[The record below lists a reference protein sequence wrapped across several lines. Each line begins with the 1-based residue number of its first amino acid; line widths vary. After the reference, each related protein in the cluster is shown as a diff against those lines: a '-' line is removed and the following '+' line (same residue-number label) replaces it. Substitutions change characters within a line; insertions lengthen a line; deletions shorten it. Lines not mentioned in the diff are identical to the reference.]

1 MKYKPYDYQT
11 FATNFVLEHPACG
24 LILDMG
30 LGKSVITLTALWF
43 LLLDSFDVGKVLV
56 VAPKRVAENTWP
68 TELKKWEHLDG
79 LTWSLVLGSEK
90 DRRAA
95 LQRRAKIYII
105 NRENVTWLVDNY
117 RWDFDTLVIDELSS
131 FKSSKAQRFRA
142 LKRVRPRISR
152 VIGLTGT
159 PQPNGLLDLWPQ
171 MYLLDMGQR
180 LGRFVG
186 GYRERFFLP
195 DKRNREVIYSYK
207 PKEGAEEKIYEL
219 ISDICISMRAAD
231 NLDMPELVASRVEVQ
246 MNAKER
252 KLYEGFERDM
262 VLHLKDGDLDAVNA
276 AALSGKLVQMAN
288 GAVYGENRKVHHIHD
303 RKLDAL
309 EDIIEAANGKPL
321 LVAYWYKHDL
331 ERIRQRFE
339 VRTID
344 TPKDIADWNEG
355 KAAMG
360 GGAAAPSGVSGMKI
374 MGAAV
379 ATAEQMKAYIKAKN
393 PKVAQSVLD
402 MVPLYLSE
410 GAAEG
415 VRGDIAFAQ
424 SCLETGNFGFAGS
437 AVTLDQNNFCG
448 MGVTANGLKGN
459 SFSTAQLGIR
469 AQVQHLKAYASTE
482 PLKGECIDPRFKY
495 VARGC
500 AEVVEWLGQQENP
513 QGKGWAT
520 GAGYGEK
527 IVTILKSILATDGGT
542 APTAVPFKVRVTATD
557 LRIRTGPGTD
567 TAMTGKFTG
576 AGVFTITEVKDG
588 PGSAKGWGRLKSGA
602 GWIALDF
609 AQKI

>member
-30 LGKSVITLTALWF
+30 LGKSVITLTALWS

-231 NLDMPELVASRVEVQ
+231 YLDMPELVASRVEVQ

-355 KAAMG
+355 KIPVALIHPASAGHGLNLQDGGSTIVWFGLTWSLELYQQLNARLWRQGQKHTVVIQHIVAAG
-360 GGAAAPSGVSGMKI
+360 THDEDI
-374 MGAAV
+374 MNALEKKDMSQTALIAAV
-379 ATAEQMKAYIKAKN
+379 KARI
-393 PKVAQSVLD
+393 
-402 MVPLYLSE
+402 
-410 GAAEG
+410 G
-415 VRGDIAFAQ
+415 
-424 SCLETGNFGFAGS
+424 
-437 AVTLDQNNFCG
+437 
-448 MGVTANGLKGN
+448 GVT
-459 SFSTAQLGIR
+459 
-469 AQVQHLKAYASTE
+469 
-482 PLKGECIDPRFKY
+482 
-495 VARGC
+495 
-500 AEVVEWLGQQENP
+500 
-513 QGKGWAT
+513 
-520 GAGYGEK
+520 
-527 IVTILKSILATDGGT
+527 
-542 APTAVPFKVRVTATD
+542 
-557 LRIRTGPGTD
+557 
-567 TAMTGKFTG
+567 
-576 AGVFTITEVKDG
+576 
-588 PGSAKGWGRLKSGA
+588 
-602 GWIALDF
+602 
-609 AQKI
+609 

>member
-30 LGKSVITLTALWF
+30 LGKSVITLTALWS
-43 LLLDSFDVGKVLV
+43 LLLDSFGVGKVLV

-95 LQRRAKIYII
+95 LQCRAKIYII
-105 NRENVTWLVDNY
+105 NRENVAWLVDNY

-219 ISDICISMRAAD
+219 ISDICISMKAAD
-231 NLDMPELVASRVEVQ
+231 YLDMPELVASRVEVQ
-246 MNAKER
+246 MNAKEQ

-331 ERIRQRFE
+331 ERIHQRFE

-355 KAAMG
+355 KIPVALIHPASAGHGLNLQDGGSTIVWFGLTWSLELYQQLNARLWRQGQKHTVVIQHIVAAG
-360 GGAAAPSGVSGMKI
+360 THDEDI
-374 MGAAV
+374 MNALEKKDMSQTALIAAV
-379 ATAEQMKAYIKAKN
+379 KARI
-393 PKVAQSVLD
+393 
-402 MVPLYLSE
+402 
-410 GAAEG
+410 G
-415 VRGDIAFAQ
+415 
-424 SCLETGNFGFAGS
+424 
-437 AVTLDQNNFCG
+437 
-448 MGVTANGLKGN
+448 GVT
-459 SFSTAQLGIR
+459 
-469 AQVQHLKAYASTE
+469 
-482 PLKGECIDPRFKY
+482 
-495 VARGC
+495 
-500 AEVVEWLGQQENP
+500 
-513 QGKGWAT
+513 
-520 GAGYGEK
+520 
-527 IVTILKSILATDGGT
+527 
-542 APTAVPFKVRVTATD
+542 
-557 LRIRTGPGTD
+557 
-567 TAMTGKFTG
+567 
-576 AGVFTITEVKDG
+576 
-588 PGSAKGWGRLKSGA
+588 
-602 GWIALDF
+602 
-609 AQKI
+609 

>member
-30 LGKSVITLTALWF
+30 LGKSVITLTALWS

-219 ISDICISMRAAD
+219 ISDICISMKAAD
-231 NLDMPELVASRVEVQ
+231 YLDMPELVASRVEVQ
-246 MNAKER
+246 MNAKEQ

-344 TPKDIADWNEG
+344 TPRDIADWNAG
-355 KAAMG
+355 KIPVALIHPASAGHGLNLQDGGSTIVWFGLTWSLELYQQLNARLWRQGQKHTVVIQHIVAAG
-360 GGAAAPSGVSGMKI
+360 THDEDI
-374 MGAAV
+374 MNALEKKDMSQTALIAAV
-379 ATAEQMKAYIKAKN
+379 KARI
-393 PKVAQSVLD
+393 
-402 MVPLYLSE
+402 
-410 GAAEG
+410 G
-415 VRGDIAFAQ
+415 
-424 SCLETGNFGFAGS
+424 
-437 AVTLDQNNFCG
+437 
-448 MGVTANGLKGN
+448 GVT
-459 SFSTAQLGIR
+459 
-469 AQVQHLKAYASTE
+469 
-482 PLKGECIDPRFKY
+482 
-495 VARGC
+495 
-500 AEVVEWLGQQENP
+500 
-513 QGKGWAT
+513 
-520 GAGYGEK
+520 
-527 IVTILKSILATDGGT
+527 
-542 APTAVPFKVRVTATD
+542 
-557 LRIRTGPGTD
+557 
-567 TAMTGKFTG
+567 
-576 AGVFTITEVKDG
+576 
-588 PGSAKGWGRLKSGA
+588 
-602 GWIALDF
+602 
-609 AQKI
+609 

>member
-30 LGKSVITLTALWF
+30 LGKSVITLTALWS

-142 LKRVRPRISR
+142 LKRVRPRINR

-219 ISDICISMRAAD
+219 ISDICISMKAAD
-231 NLDMPELVASRVEVQ
+231 YLDMPELVASRVEVQ
-246 MNAKER
+246 MNAKEQ

-303 RKLDAL
+303 RKPDAL

-355 KAAMG
+355 KIPVALIHPASAGHGLNLQDGGSTIVWFGLTWSLELYQQLNARLWRQGQKHTVVIQHIVAAG
-360 GGAAAPSGVSGMKI
+360 THDEDI
-374 MGAAV
+374 MNALEKKDMSQTALIAAV
-379 ATAEQMKAYIKAKN
+379 KARI
-393 PKVAQSVLD
+393 
-402 MVPLYLSE
+402 
-410 GAAEG
+410 G
-415 VRGDIAFAQ
+415 
-424 SCLETGNFGFAGS
+424 
-437 AVTLDQNNFCG
+437 
-448 MGVTANGLKGN
+448 GVT
-459 SFSTAQLGIR
+459 
-469 AQVQHLKAYASTE
+469 
-482 PLKGECIDPRFKY
+482 
-495 VARGC
+495 
-500 AEVVEWLGQQENP
+500 
-513 QGKGWAT
+513 
-520 GAGYGEK
+520 
-527 IVTILKSILATDGGT
+527 
-542 APTAVPFKVRVTATD
+542 
-557 LRIRTGPGTD
+557 
-567 TAMTGKFTG
+567 
-576 AGVFTITEVKDG
+576 
-588 PGSAKGWGRLKSGA
+588 
-602 GWIALDF
+602 
-609 AQKI
+609 

>member
-30 LGKSVITLTALWF
+30 LGKSVITLTALWS

-219 ISDICISMRAAD
+219 ISDICISMKAAD
-231 NLDMPELVASRVEVQ
+231 YLDMPELVASRVEVQ
-246 MNAKER
+246 MNAKEQ

-355 KAAMG
+355 KIPVALIHPASAGHGLNLQDGGSTIVWFGLTWSLELYQQLNARLWRQGQKHTVVIQHIVAAG
-360 GGAAAPSGVSGMKI
+360 THDEDI
-374 MGAAV
+374 MNALEKKDMSQTALIAAV
-379 ATAEQMKAYIKAKN
+379 RARI
-393 PKVAQSVLD
+393 
-402 MVPLYLSE
+402 
-410 GAAEG
+410 G
-415 VRGDIAFAQ
+415 
-424 SCLETGNFGFAGS
+424 GS
-437 AVTLDQNNFCG
+437 T
-448 MGVTANGLKGN
+448 
-459 SFSTAQLGIR
+459 
-469 AQVQHLKAYASTE
+469 
-482 PLKGECIDPRFKY
+482 
-495 VARGC
+495 
-500 AEVVEWLGQQENP
+500 
-513 QGKGWAT
+513 
-520 GAGYGEK
+520 
-527 IVTILKSILATDGGT
+527 
-542 APTAVPFKVRVTATD
+542 
-557 LRIRTGPGTD
+557 
-567 TAMTGKFTG
+567 
-576 AGVFTITEVKDG
+576 
-588 PGSAKGWGRLKSGA
+588 
-602 GWIALDF
+602 
-609 AQKI
+609 

>member
-1 MKYKPYDYQT
+1 MKYKPHEYQT

-30 LGKSVITLTALWF
+30 LGKSVITLSALWS

-68 TELKKWEHLDG
+68 TELAKWDHLDG

-105 NRENVTWLVDNY
+105 NRENVAWLVDHY

-195 DKRNREVIYSYK
+195 DKRNREVIFSYK

-219 ISDICISMRAAD
+219 ISDICISMKATD
-231 NLDMPELVASRVEVQ
+231 FLDMPELVSSQIEVK
-246 MNAKER
+246 MSDRER
-252 KLYEGFERDM
+252 KLYEDFERDM

-276 AALSGKLVQMAN
+276 AALSNKLVQMAN
-288 GAVYGENRKVHHIHD
+288 GAVYGDNRQVHHIHD

-321 LVAYWYKHDL
+321 LVAYWFKHDL
-331 ERIRQRFE
+331 ERIRQRFD

-344 TPKDIADWNEG
+344 RPEDIADWNAG
-355 KAAMG
+355 KIPVALIHPASAGHGLNLQDG
-360 GGAAAPSGVSGMKI
+360 GSTIVWFGLTWSLELYQQLNARLWRQGQKHTVVIQHLVTAGTHDEDIVGALEQKDMSQTALI
-374 MGAAV
+374 AAV
-379 ATAEQMKAYIKAKN
+379 KARI
-393 PKVAQSVLD
+393 
-402 MVPLYLSE
+402 
-410 GAAEG
+410 G
-415 VRGDIAFAQ
+415 
-424 SCLETGNFGFAGS
+424 
-437 AVTLDQNNFCG
+437 
-448 MGVTANGLKGN
+448 
-459 SFSTAQLGIR
+459 GI
-469 AQVQHLKAYASTE
+469 T
-482 PLKGECIDPRFKY
+482 
-495 VARGC
+495 
-500 AEVVEWLGQQENP
+500 
-513 QGKGWAT
+513 
-520 GAGYGEK
+520 
-527 IVTILKSILATDGGT
+527 
-542 APTAVPFKVRVTATD
+542 
-557 LRIRTGPGTD
+557 
-567 TAMTGKFTG
+567 
-576 AGVFTITEVKDG
+576 
-588 PGSAKGWGRLKSGA
+588 
-602 GWIALDF
+602 
-609 AQKI
+609 

>member
-1 MKYKPYDYQT
+1 MKYKPHDYQT
-11 FATNFVLEHPACG
+11 FATDFVLEHPACG

-30 LGKSVITLTALWF
+30 LGKSVITLTALWS

-68 TELKKWEHLDG
+68 AELKKWEHLEG

-117 RWDFDTLVIDELSS
+117 HWDFDTLVIDELSS

-219 ISDICISMRAAD
+219 ISDICISMKAAD
-231 NLDMPELVASRVEVQ
+231 YLDMPELVSRQTVVQ
-246 MNAKER
+246 MNARER
-252 KLYEGFERDM
+252 KLYDDFGRDM

-276 AALSGKLVQMAN
+276 ASLSGKLVQMAN

-309 EDIIEAANGKPL
+309 EDIIETANGKPL

-331 ERIRQRFE
+331 ERIRQRFD

-355 KAAMG
+355 KISVALIHPASAGHGLNLQDG
-360 GGAAAPSGVSGMKI
+360 GSTIVWFGLTWSLELYQQLNARLWRQGQKHTVVVQHIVTAGTHDEDI
-374 MGAAV
+374 MNALERKDMSQTALIAAV
-379 ATAEQMKAYIKAKN
+379 KARI
-393 PKVAQSVLD
+393 
-402 MVPLYLSE
+402 
-410 GAAEG
+410 G
-415 VRGDIAFAQ
+415 
-424 SCLETGNFGFAGS
+424 
-437 AVTLDQNNFCG
+437 
-448 MGVTANGLKGN
+448 
-459 SFSTAQLGIR
+459 GI
-469 AQVQHLKAYASTE
+469 T
-482 PLKGECIDPRFKY
+482 
-495 VARGC
+495 
-500 AEVVEWLGQQENP
+500 
-513 QGKGWAT
+513 
-520 GAGYGEK
+520 
-527 IVTILKSILATDGGT
+527 
-542 APTAVPFKVRVTATD
+542 
-557 LRIRTGPGTD
+557 
-567 TAMTGKFTG
+567 
-576 AGVFTITEVKDG
+576 
-588 PGSAKGWGRLKSGA
+588 
-602 GWIALDF
+602 
-609 AQKI
+609 

>member
-30 LGKSVITLTALWF
+30 LGKSVITLTALWS

-195 DKRNREVIYSYK
+195 DKRNREVIYK

-219 ISDICISMRAAD
+219 ISDICISMKAAD
-231 NLDMPELVASRVEVQ
+231 YLDMPELVASRVEVQ
-246 MNAKER
+246 MNAKEQ

-355 KAAMG
+355 KIPVALIHPASAGHGLNLQDGGSTIVWFGLTWSLELYQQLNARLWRQGQKHTVVIQHIVAAG
-360 GGAAAPSGVSGMKI
+360 THDEDI
-374 MGAAV
+374 MNALEKKDMSQTALIAAV
-379 ATAEQMKAYIKAKN
+379 KARI
-393 PKVAQSVLD
+393 
-402 MVPLYLSE
+402 
-410 GAAEG
+410 G
-415 VRGDIAFAQ
+415 
-424 SCLETGNFGFAGS
+424 
-437 AVTLDQNNFCG
+437 
-448 MGVTANGLKGN
+448 GVT
-459 SFSTAQLGIR
+459 
-469 AQVQHLKAYASTE
+469 
-482 PLKGECIDPRFKY
+482 
-495 VARGC
+495 
-500 AEVVEWLGQQENP
+500 
-513 QGKGWAT
+513 
-520 GAGYGEK
+520 
-527 IVTILKSILATDGGT
+527 
-542 APTAVPFKVRVTATD
+542 
-557 LRIRTGPGTD
+557 
-567 TAMTGKFTG
+567 
-576 AGVFTITEVKDG
+576 
-588 PGSAKGWGRLKSGA
+588 
-602 GWIALDF
+602 
-609 AQKI
+609 

>member
-11 FATNFVLEHPACG
+11 FATDFVLEHPACG

-30 LGKSVITLTALWF
+30 LGKSVITLTALWS

-68 TELKKWEHLDG
+68 AELKKWEHLDG

-95 LQRRAKIYII
+95 LQCRAKIYII
-105 NRENVTWLVDNY
+105 NRENVAWLVDNY

-207 PKEGAEEKIYEL
+207 PKDGAEEKVYEL
-219 ISDICISMRAAD
+219 ISDICISMKAAD
-231 NLDMPELVASRVEVQ
+231 FLDMPDLVSSQVEVK
-246 MNAKER
+246 MSTKER
-252 KLYEGFERDM
+252 KLYEDFERDM

-355 KAAMG
+355 KIPVALIHPASAGHGLNLQDGGSTIVWFGLTWSLELYQQLNARLWRQGQKHTVVIQHIVAAG
-360 GGAAAPSGVSGMKI
+360 THDEDI
-374 MGAAV
+374 MNALEKKDMSQTALIAAV
-379 ATAEQMKAYIKAKN
+379 KARI
-393 PKVAQSVLD
+393 
-402 MVPLYLSE
+402 
-410 GAAEG
+410 G
-415 VRGDIAFAQ
+415 
-424 SCLETGNFGFAGS
+424 
-437 AVTLDQNNFCG
+437 
-448 MGVTANGLKGN
+448 GVT
-459 SFSTAQLGIR
+459 
-469 AQVQHLKAYASTE
+469 
-482 PLKGECIDPRFKY
+482 
-495 VARGC
+495 
-500 AEVVEWLGQQENP
+500 
-513 QGKGWAT
+513 
-520 GAGYGEK
+520 
-527 IVTILKSILATDGGT
+527 
-542 APTAVPFKVRVTATD
+542 
-557 LRIRTGPGTD
+557 
-567 TAMTGKFTG
+567 
-576 AGVFTITEVKDG
+576 
-588 PGSAKGWGRLKSGA
+588 
-602 GWIALDF
+602 
-609 AQKI
+609 

>member
-30 LGKSVITLTALWF
+30 LGKSVITLTALWS

-105 NRENVTWLVDNY
+105 NRENVAWLVDNY

-219 ISDICISMRAAD
+219 ISDICISMKAAD
-231 NLDMPELVASRVEVQ
+231 YLDMPELVASRVEVQ
-246 MNAKER
+246 MNAKEQ

-288 GAVYGENRKVHHIHD
+288 GAVYGDNRKVHHIHD

-355 KAAMG
+355 KIPVALIHPASAGHGLNLQDGGSTIVWFGLTWSLELYQQLNARLWRQGQKHTVVIQHIVAAG
-360 GGAAAPSGVSGMKI
+360 THDEDI
-374 MGAAV
+374 MNALEKKDMSQTALIAAV
-379 ATAEQMKAYIKAKN
+379 KARI
-393 PKVAQSVLD
+393 
-402 MVPLYLSE
+402 
-410 GAAEG
+410 G
-415 VRGDIAFAQ
+415 
-424 SCLETGNFGFAGS
+424 
-437 AVTLDQNNFCG
+437 
-448 MGVTANGLKGN
+448 GVT
-459 SFSTAQLGIR
+459 
-469 AQVQHLKAYASTE
+469 
-482 PLKGECIDPRFKY
+482 
-495 VARGC
+495 
-500 AEVVEWLGQQENP
+500 
-513 QGKGWAT
+513 
-520 GAGYGEK
+520 
-527 IVTILKSILATDGGT
+527 
-542 APTAVPFKVRVTATD
+542 
-557 LRIRTGPGTD
+557 
-567 TAMTGKFTG
+567 
-576 AGVFTITEVKDG
+576 
-588 PGSAKGWGRLKSGA
+588 
-602 GWIALDF
+602 
-609 AQKI
+609 